1 MDGKTIDVDPC
12 DKLTADAVGKPG
24 HRVFYL
30 QAISNDERFTVL
42 VEKIQLLTLASGIE
56 KFLADLTQR
65 DPRFETLN
73 ATVNEPDMRIDDFD
87 SPLFRAGDLGVGY
100 DETGGGMVIFVR
112 ESILEGISEEEIR
125 LLRIWC
131 TPEQANN
138 LAYWIV
144 ELAGRGRPICPQCGQ
159 PVEAEGHFCLKKNGH
174 R

>member
-1 MDGKTIDVDPC
+1 MAGQNIDVDPC
-12 DKLTADAVGKPG
+12 DKLSADAVGKPG
-24 HRVFYL
+24 HRIFYL
-30 QAISNDERFTVL
+30 QAISNGERFTVL

-56 KFLADLTQR
+56 KFLADLAQR

-73 ATVNEPDMRIDDFD
+73 ASVNEFEMRIENFD

-100 DETGGGMVIFVR
+100 DETRGRMVIFVR
-112 ESILEGISEEEIR
+112 ESILEGISEEETR
-125 LLRIWC
+125 LLRLWC

-144 ELAGRGRPICPQCGQ
+144 EMASRGRPVCPQCGL
-159 PVEAEGHFCLKKNGH
+159 PIEPEGHFCLKKNGH